1 MQIFLSVFVLFFLAG
16 CASLVPGSGTASVT
30 GEALYLERIA
40 VPPDVRL
47 EVRLE
52 DISLADAPV
61 ERIGEVTIRDA
72 GQPPYPFTI
81 EYDEGRIDPR
91 HTYRVSARLYDGEKL
106 LFATDE
112 VYQVITRGFPSEATL
127 RLRPVRNGDAL
138 GKVSRLPA
146 TFSGTLPCADCPGID
161 MHLNLLPDGV
171 YMLGEAYQGKEAGPF
186 FDIGR
191 YIHSSDDREVILH
204 GGKEAPKRFERIGTE
219 ELRLLDMDGQRIES
233 ELNYSLSRLPTFE
246 PLEPR
251 LLLGGQY
258 RYVAGAGRFRECLTG
273 LEMPVATEADNRALE
288 EAYLAAGGEP
298 GEEMRVSL
306 EGQLAQRM
314 PMEGPGPVLTLVPE
328 RFIGVWRDVPCPSL
342 IQLATLQNTYWRLT
356 LLDSEGVQR
365 LPNHREPH
373 LVFYEDGRLAGS
385 DGCNALAGSYETDD
399 STIIFAPMATTL
411 KVCPEGMKQAEE
423 FRDTLDKIIDYRIIG
438 NHLELR
444 DDNGYVRLRFERVAL
459 Y

>member
-1 MQIFLSVFVLFFLAG
+1 MKVLLSIFTVLVLAG
-16 CASLVPGSGTASVT
+16 CASLTPDSGTARVT
-30 GEALYLERIA
+30 GEAIYLERIA

-47 EVRLE
+47 EVTLE
-52 DISLADAPV
+52 DISLADAPA
-61 ERIGEVTIRDA
+61 ERIAEVTIREA

-81 EYDEGRIDPR
+81 EYDEEQIDPR
-91 HTYRVSARLYDGEKL
+91 HTYRLAARLYDGENL

-112 VYQVITRGFPSEATL
+112 IHQVITRGFPSEATL
-127 RLRPVRNGDAL
+127 RLRPVRSDDAR
-138 GKVSRLPA
+138 GKASRLPA

-161 MHLNLLPDGV
+161 MHLNLLPDGA
-171 YMLGEAYQGKEAGPF
+171 YMLREAYQGKDAGPF

-191 YIHSSDDREVILH
+191 YLHSSDGREIILH

-246 PLEPR
+246 ALEPR

-258 RYVAGAGRFRECLTG
+258 RYMAGAGRFRECLTG

-288 EAYLAAGGEP
+288 EAYLAASGEP

-314 PMEGPGPVLTLVPE
+314 PMEGPDPVLTLVPE
-328 RFIGVWRDVPCPSL
+328 RFIGVWPDLSCPSP

-356 LLDSEGVQR
+356 SLGSEGVQR
-365 LPNHREPH
+365 AQNQREPH
-373 LVFYEDGRLAGS
+373 LVFHEGGRVAGS
-385 DGCNALAGSYETDD
+385 DGCNALTGSYKTEGSKVMFTQL
-399 STIIFAPMATTL
+399 ATTRKACL
-411 KVCPEGMKQAEE
+411 EGMEQAEE
-423 FRDTLDKIIDYRIIG
+423 FRDTLDSITDYRIVG
-438 NHLELR
+438 NHLEMR
-444 DDNGYVRLRFERVAL
+444 DNTGHFRLRFERVAL